1 MRKVLENFLHQLDG
15 YHLVLFQRIWDALV
29 INTFFKCKFLLVLLL
44 LALDQVFNELIA
56 IQFLSV
62 IEVAIILVFDS
73 LAHACEET
81 ATGQGVTN
89 FEAGVRFLKLI
100 MSLRHHH
107 SLTLARLTL

>member
-1 MRKVLENFLHQLDG
+1 MDG
-15 YHLVLFQRIWDALV
+15 YHLVLLLRIWDALM
-29 INTFFKCKFLLVLLL
+29 INTLFKCKFLLVLLL
-44 LALDQVFNELIA
+44 LLLEKVFDEFVSTE
-56 IQFLSV
+56 FLGV
-62 IEVAIILVFDS
+62 IKVATIIVFDS

-100 MSLRHHH
+100 VSLRHHH